1 MISRLDTVNLSNM
14 PVITEEVLDPG
25 VNISSELADIVPTTQ
40 HEKWRITK
48 FETTPPMSTYIVAFA
63 NGHFEFFGDICRD
76 AFERKGHPPSH
87 LRWVDINSCRG
98 TVVEVDTTRS
108 LSFTY

>member
-40 HEKWRITK
+40 DEKWKITK

-63 NGHFEFFGDICRD
+63 NGHFEFL
-76 AFERKGHPPSH
+76 ETSVVMH
-87 LRWVDINSCRG
+87 LSGKIVPLRIYG
-98 TVVEVDTTRS
+98 GLILIPAEE
-108 LSFTY
+108 LSRH